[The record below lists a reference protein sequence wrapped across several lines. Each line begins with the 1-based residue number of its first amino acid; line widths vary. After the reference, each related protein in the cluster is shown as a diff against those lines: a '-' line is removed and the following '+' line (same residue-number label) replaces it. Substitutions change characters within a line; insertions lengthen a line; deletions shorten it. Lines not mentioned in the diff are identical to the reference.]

1 MTTQALV
8 IQDLMSKMTALQL
21 AQTNLVN
28 ANTFSGNL
36 VSTSSVTAIQ
46 TAINTV
52 QTAVN
57 ALTPVFLG
65 NN

>member
-1 MTTQALV
+1 MPTSAMF
-8 IQDLMSKMTALQL
+8 IQDLQEKMIQLQI
-21 AQTNLVN
+21 AQTNLVI
-28 ANTFSGNL
+28 ANTQSGNL

-57 ALTPVFLG
+57 ALTPTFYG